1 MAGLFITVE
10 GIEGVG
16 KSTNMA
22 FIEERCRSAGHTVC
36 VTREPGGTPMAEKI
50 RQLILEAKADEL
62 SDISELLLMFAARG
76 EHLSALI
83 RPALERG
90 ETVLCDRFTDATFA
104 YQGAG
109 RRLDSGLISTLEEI
123 VQGDLR
129 PDLTILLDVPL
140 DVSAQRVAG
149 RGEAEDRFERERT
162 AFFQRVR
169 DAYLAIAE
177 AEPGRVRLI
186 DASRPLAEVQAD
198 IARALDSILS

>member
-1 MAGLFITVE
+1 MAGIFITVE

-22 FIEERCRSAGHTVC
+22 FIEKRCRAAGQTVC

-50 RQLILEAKADEL
+50 RQLILETPGDEL
-62 SDISELLLMFAARG
+62 SDIGELVLMFAARA
-76 EHLSALI
+76 EHLAALI

-104 YQGAG
+104 YQGGG
-109 RRLDSGLISTLEEI
+109 RGLDNGLIGKLEAL

-140 DVSAQRVAG
+140 DVSARRVAG
-149 RGEAEDRFERERT
+149 RGEVEDRFEQERT
-162 AFFQRVR
+162 AFFRRVR
-169 DAYLAIAE
+169 DA
-177 AEPGRVRLI
+177 
-186 DASRPLAEVQAD
+186 
-198 IARALDSILS
+198 

>member
-22 FIEERCRSAGHTVC
+22 YIEEHCRSAGHTVC
-36 VTREPGGTPMAEKI
+36 MTREPGGTPVGEKI
-50 RQLILEAKADEL
+50 RQLILETPGNEL
-62 SDISELLLMFAARG
+62 SDVGELLLMFAARA
-76 EHLSALI
+76 EHLARLI
-83 RPALERG
+83 RPALDRG

-109 RRLDSGLISTLEEI
+109 RGLDPSLIATLEEL

-140 DVSAQRVAG
+140 EISAQRVAG
-149 RGEAEDRFERERT
+149 RGEAEDRFEQERT

-169 DAYLAIAE
+169 DGYLAIA
-177 AEPGRVRLI
+177 ATEPSRVRLI
-186 DASRPLAEVQAD
+186 DASRPLVEVQAD
-198 IARALDSILS
+198 IARCLDAIIY